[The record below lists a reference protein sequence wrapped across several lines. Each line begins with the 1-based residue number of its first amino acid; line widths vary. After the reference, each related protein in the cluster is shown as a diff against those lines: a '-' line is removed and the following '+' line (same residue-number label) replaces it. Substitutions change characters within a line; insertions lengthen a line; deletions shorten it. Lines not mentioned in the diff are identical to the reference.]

1 MKRRPWRQLFNDE
14 SGGVTVEWL
23 LVTGVVALTSF
34 AIIAGVNTIIGI
46 QFYRSALIIALPF
59 G

>member
-1 MKRRPWRQLFNDE
+1 MKRRPWRQLFDDE

-23 LVTGVVALTSF
+23 LVTGVVALTCF
-34 AIIAGVNTIIGI
+34 AVATGVNTIIRTV
-46 QFYRSALIIALPF
+46 FYRSALIIALPF